1 MNEVLDEALLSV
13 FTVPAND
20 AHPSTIAD
28 RLMRLP
34 ELAHLAEHEVS
45 FLWLLRNTEQ
55 VQGGRRVIGM
65 VHEPQVQGRLRDLF
79 TQMLVQTYG
88 FMPDFVITLDAD
100 FWADATPL
108 QREALVHHELS
119 HVKQANDKFGD
130 PRVNKQTGEPVFE
143 LVAHDLEE
151 FNATV
156 KRYGAW
162 KGDVAAFLDAAKG

>member
-1 MNEVLDEALLSV
+1 MAEVLDDEVLGV
-13 FTVPAND
+13 FVAPPDD
-20 AHPSTIAD
+20 AHPATIAA
-28 RLMRLP
+28 RLMKLP
-34 ELAHLAEHEVS
+34 ELQHLADADLS
-45 FLWLLRNTEQ
+45 FLWLLRNTEHI
-55 VQGGRRVIGM
+55 QGGRRVIGM

-88 FMPDFVITLDAD
+88 FMPNYVVTLDAD
-100 FWADATPL
+100 FWTDATPI

-119 HVKQANDKFGD
+119 RVKQATDKFGD

-156 KRYGAW
+156 KRYGPW
-162 KGDVAAFLDAAKG
+162 KGDIAAFLDAAKG